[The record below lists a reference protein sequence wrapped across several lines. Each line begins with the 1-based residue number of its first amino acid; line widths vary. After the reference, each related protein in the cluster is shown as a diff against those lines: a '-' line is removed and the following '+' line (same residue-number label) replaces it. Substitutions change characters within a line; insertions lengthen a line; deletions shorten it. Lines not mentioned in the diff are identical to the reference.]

1 VTHPNELPLSPLSAL
16 QFYATAPYP
25 CSYLDGRVARSQVAT
40 PSHLINSDVYTELVR
55 AGFRRSGVF
64 TYRPYCD
71 GCRAC
76 VPVRVPVERFEP
88 SRTQRKI
95 WRRHAE
101 LVATV
106 APLHYDEEHYALYM
120 RYQSARHAGGG
131 MDRDSRD
138 QYEQFLL
145 QSRINS
151 RLVEFRNPL
160 PETHD
165 TGASGDAAAPAPQG
179 RLRMVSMI
187 DILGD
192 GLSSVYTFYDPD
204 VPRASFGTYNI
215 LWQIEQAKN
224 LKLPYVYL
232 GYWIGESPKMAYKAN
247 FRPLEGLSEGRW
259 QALIAPA
266 ADALPLTAAIKD
278 GVRDGRPVK

>member
-1 VTHPNELPLSPLSAL
+1 VTHPNDLPLLPLSAL

-40 PSHLINSDVYTELVR
+40 PSHLINSDIYSELVR

-76 VPVRVPVERFEP
+76 VPVRVPVGEFAPARAQK
-88 SRTQRKI
+88 RA
-95 WRRHAE
+95 WRAHCG

-106 APLHYDEEHYALYM
+106 APLHYTEEHYALYM
-120 RYQSARHAGGG
+120 RYQSARHSGGG

-151 RLVEFRNPL
+151 RLVEFR
-160 PETHD
+160 D
-165 TGASGDAAAPAPQG
+165 PAPMPGQTG
-179 RLRMVSMI
+179 PLRMVSMI
-187 DILGD
+187 DILSD
-192 GLSSVYTFYDPD
+192 GLSSVYTFFDPD
-204 VPRASFGTYNI
+204 VGAASFGTYNI
-215 LWQIEQAKN
+215 LWQIEQSRGLN
-224 LKLPYVYL
+224 LPYVYL
-232 GYWIGESPKMAYKAN
+232 GYWIRESRKMTYKVN
-247 FRPLEGLSEGRW
+247 FRPLEGLVDGNWRLLGEDETSVAPGR
-259 QALIAPA
+259 
-266 ADALPLTAAIKD
+266 
-278 GVRDGRPVK
+278 

>member
-25 CSYLDGRVARSQVAT
+25 CSYLEGRIARSQVAT
-40 PSHLINSDVYTELVR
+40 PSHLINSDVYTDLVK

-76 VPVRVPVERFEP
+76 VPVRVPVARFAP
-88 SRTQRKI
+88 NRTQRRVWK
-95 WRRHAE
+95 HHGD

-151 RLVEFRNPL
+151 RLVEFREPL
-160 PETHD
+160 AAGAARPED
-165 TGASGDAAAPAPQG
+165 PDARG
-179 RLRMVSMI
+179 TLRMVSMI

-192 GLSSVYTFYDPD
+192 GLSSVYTFFEPD
-204 VPRASFGTYNI
+204 LPHTSYGTYNI
-215 LWQIEQAKN
+215 LWQIEQARS
-224 LKLPYVYL
+224 LQLPYVYL
-232 GYWIGESPKMAYKAN
+232 GYWIRESAKMAYKAR
-247 FRPLEGLSEGRW
+247 FRPLEGLVDGTW
-259 QALIAPA
+259 ATLDPAL
-266 ADALPLTAAIKD
+266 ADFVGASPIEHE
-278 GVRDGRPVK
+278 